1 MRDEEEQEGFQKKC
15 PSLGSRGWGLDL
27 RDEEEQ
33 EGFGKVSQHTHNRKR
48 HARKVAEGVAHKHLR
63 GELVVLE
70 ETQGHKNKRN
80 DDSHGE
86 DMVRHYFWGGSKID
100 LLYKC

>member
-48 HARKVAEGVAHKHLR
+48 HARKVAEGVPDKHLFR
-63 GELVVLE
+63 VEGLGFGV
-70 ETQGHKNKRN
+70 
-80 DDSHGE
+80 
-86 DMVRHYFWGGSKID
+86 
-100 LLYKC
+100 